1 MSDAP
6 MANAAPRFA
15 LQDRVECNCGTWEL
29 GTVVGHGHTEE
40 RLGDLVCPYKVQLDD
55 GREFGVPLDEV
66 RSHSTPISWPLASMT
81 TVGWLT

>member
-1 MSDAP
+1 M
-6 MANAAPRFA
+6 
-15 LQDRVECNCGTWEL
+15 
-29 GTVVGHGHTEE
+29 VGHGHTEE

>member
-1 MSDAP
+1 METTASDATT
-6 MANAAPRFA
+6 AAPRFA

-29 GTVVGHGHTEE
+29 GTVVGFGHTEE

-66 RSHSTPISWPLASMT
+66 RRHASVT
-81 TVGWLT
+81 R